1 MRNNDDSSSLFHF
14 GRYDLKLSLYLYYYH
29 LGTGVVRSYIECK
42 FKLKGIQYFFSVYL
56 KSLKRSWKVH
66 VSSE

>member
-1 MRNNDDSSSLFHF
+1 MRYNAVSSSLFHF

-42 FKLKGIQYFFSVYL
+42 FKLKGIQYFLASI
-56 KSLKRSWKVH
+56 
-66 VSSE
+66 